1 MGRQHCMFK
10 KRDVRR
16 AIEAFREAGLA
27 IARVEIDKDGKI
39 IVIAGK
45 PQDATT
51 TGNNEW
57 DEVTTNG
64 RDQIETRKPVLRPAR

>member
-1 MGRQHCMFK
+1 L
-10 KRDVRR
+10 
-16 AIEAFREAGLA
+16 E

-51 TGNNEW
+51 IGNNEW